1 MKKKDWEYKRD
12 ELVELAII
20 NGCHC
25 ILGEWDIGNMR
36 EEVTYR
42 DAQTFKNYDRLPK
55 NVSVI
60 KITLTH
66 FPLPYDESCNLIW
79 KTLRK

>member
-1 MKKKDWEYKRD
+1 MKKKDWALAEP
-12 ELVELAII
+12 AII
-20 NGCHC
+20 IGYHC
-25 ILGEWDIGNMR
+25 ILFEWDIGGMR

-60 KITLTH
+60 SITLTH
-66 FPLPYDESCNLIW
+66 FPLPYDENCN
-79 KTLRK
+79 